1 MRIEEWGLDLDAML
15 PSVAPERGK
24 TALSSGYRK
33 VFGGPA
39 VDNVVR
45 LKARV

>member
-1 MRIEEWGLDLDAML
+1 MTIEEWDLDLNAMS
-15 PSVAPERGK
+15 PSVAPEAAK
-24 TALSSGYRK
+24 TVLSSGYRK
-33 VFGGPA
+33 VFGSPA